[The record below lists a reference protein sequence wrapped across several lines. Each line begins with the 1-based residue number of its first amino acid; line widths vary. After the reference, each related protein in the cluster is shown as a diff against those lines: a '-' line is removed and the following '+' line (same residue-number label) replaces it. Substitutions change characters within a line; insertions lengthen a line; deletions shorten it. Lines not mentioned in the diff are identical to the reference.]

1 MVVVSIKVKVK
12 IRRKT
17 FRMTPTKSEIL
28 TNHARYAERKAL
40 YKRCGYDV
48 EEESAFIIE
57 KSRPISGNI
66 LEAGTGKGHFSL
78 ALAQKG
84 FKFTSFDISEAEQQ
98 YALLNLLYYGLEQ
111 QVCFDIANA
120 ESLTYENGIFD
131 IIFAVNVIHHL
142 PRACKVCYE
151 LSRVL
156 SHSGKIVISDFN
168 VHGLAIMDKIH
179 FLDGGEHEVGSDT
192 LADVKKMLMG
202 REFEVKQHSGINQN
216 TLIAYREQS

>member
-1 MVVVSIKVKVK
+1 
-12 IRRKT
+12 
-17 FRMTPTKSEIL
+17 MTPTKSEIL
-28 TNHARYAERKAL
+28 ANHERYAERKAL
-40 YKRCGYDV
+40 YKRFGYEV

-57 KSRPISGNI
+57 KAHPSSGNI

-78 ALAQKG
+78 TLAQEG
-84 FKFTSFDISEAEQQ
+84 FKFTSFDISEAEQK

-111 QVCFDIANA
+111 QICFDIANA

-142 PRACKVCYE
+142 PRAFKVCYE

-156 SHSGKIVISDFN
+156 SPSGKIVISDFN

-179 FLDGGEHEVGSDT
+179 SLDGSEHEVGPDT
-192 LADVKKMLMG
+192 LADVKKMLME
-202 REFEVKQHSGINQN
+202 REFEVEQHSGVNQD
-216 TLIAYREQS
+216 TLIAYREHS